1 MADTTE
7 TKTSALEDF
16 RDEFRRVWE
25 QMPDKGLFFGLLAA
39 WLALFHFLGNST
51 FGYVDT
57 PSLLGW
63 MSNAY
68 NTAGSEDSHGNLI
81 PLVVLV
87 LFWWK
92 RQDLLALPKRTWWP
106 GLGLVALALGLH
118 IVGYTVQQP
127 RVSIVAMFLG
137 IYGLMG
143 LVWGW
148 AWLRGSF
155 FPFALFAFCVPIG
168 SLAESLTFPLRMV
181 ATKITVALGQ
191 TALGIPVIQDGVR
204 IFDPN
209 GAYAYEVAAACS
221 GIRSLI
227 SLTALTT
234 IYGFITF
241 KAAWKQGLF
250 VVLAAP
256 LALLNNI
263 LRLTTII
270 IAAEAFGQ
278 GAGEF
283 VDRWFGFLTFALA
296 LAIVLVLGHWL
307 REQRPV
313 PGPAPAL
320 KPQSA

>member
-1 MADTTE
+1 MADTIE
-7 TKTSALEDF
+7 SKPNALLDF
-16 RDEFRRVWE
+16 RDECRRVWAE
-25 QMPDKGLFFGLLAA
+25 LPDKGLFFGLLAA

-57 PSLLGW
+57 PSLLRW
-63 MSNAY
+63 MHNAY
-68 NTAGSEDSHGNLI
+68 NVSGSEDGHGNLI
-81 PLVVLV
+81 PLVVLG

-92 RQDLLALPKRTWWP
+92 RRELLALPRQTWWP
-106 GLGLVALALGLH
+106 GLGLVALALALH
-118 IVGYTVQQP
+118 LVGYVVQQP

-143 LVWGW
+143 VVWGA

-155 FPFALFAFCVPIG
+155 FPFVLLGFCVPVG
-168 SLAESLTFPLRMV
+168 SLAESITFPLRMI
-181 ATKITVALGQ
+181 ATTITVLLGRNV
-191 TALGIPVIQDGVR
+191 LGIPVLQDGVR

-221 GIRSLI
+221 GIRGLI

-241 KAAWKQGLF
+241 KAAWKQLLF

-278 GAGEF
+278 PAGEF

-296 LAIVLVLGHWL
+296 LAIVLALGHWL
-307 REQRPV
+307 REQQTV
-313 PGPAPAL
+313 PAPAPAL